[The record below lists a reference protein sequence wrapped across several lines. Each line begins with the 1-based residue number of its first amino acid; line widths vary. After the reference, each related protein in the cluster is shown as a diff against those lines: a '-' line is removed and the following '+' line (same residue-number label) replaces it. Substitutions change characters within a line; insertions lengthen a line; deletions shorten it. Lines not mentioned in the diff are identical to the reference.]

1 MKENSLFHNE
11 NIRNTRISEK
21 ELKSSILDG
30 KFGLKNLNELS
41 DEDN

>member
-11 NIRNTRISEK
+11 NIQNTRISE
-21 ELKSSILDG
+21 ELKTSILDG